1 MVIVLFSLNSFLAEL
16 SEVWSVDTEALK
28 ISLGI
33 DANKQHKVMNKYM
46 YHNFKKLRVKDQ
58 FFFLVPLQIFSN
70 DFLFWRSCKRIW
82 FLEESH

>member
-58 FFFLVPLQIFSN
+58 FFFFFLVPLQIF
-70 DFLFWRSCKRIW
+70 
-82 FLEESH
+82 